1 MKVGVYVDGFNLYY
15 GGRKQLGKVPGW
27 RWLDIRGLVADLV
40 GARQEWPDASIQ
52 RVVYCTAQ
60 IDQGFNPTGHA
71 EQYAYLQALL
81 MAGSVDHI
89 EFGRYVTGVR
99 ARPLAV
105 RADTKRGAPRLVT
118 PQWPVM
124 IQAPLGHATQ
134 DAVFMVST
142 LHQEEKGSDVNVATH
157 LLTDV
162 LDGAVDAVVV
172 VSNDSDLKLPIN
184 RVRERVPVGMVNPAG
199 GNTAGDL
206 RGQPTDGAG
215 CHWWRTL
222 RPTDFRHQLPTI
234 VGGITKPE
242 RW

>member
-105 RADTKRGAPRLVT
+105 RADTKRGRR
-118 PQWPVM
+118 
-124 IQAPLGHATQ
+124 
-134 DAVFMVST
+134 
-142 LHQEEKGSDVNVATH
+142 
-157 LLTDV
+157 
-162 LDGAVDAVVV
+162 
-172 VSNDSDLKLPIN
+172 DSS
-184 RVRERVPVGMVNPAG
+184 
-199 GNTAGDL
+199 
-206 RGQPTDGAG
+206 
-215 CHWWRTL
+215 
-222 RPTDFRHQLPTI
+222 RPNGPS
-234 VGGITKPE
+234 
-242 RW
+242 